1 MKKSIVLSI
10 AASAMA
16 MASGYKIPEQS
27 INSTALNA
35 AYTAHTMGAD
45 TVYFN
50 PAAMSFMDD
59 KSYIEAGL
67 TLAHLPS
74 IGFTSDANAAYDGE
88 SKVENIPI
96 PFGHF
101 VAKPNGDWRWGA
113 SLTAPGGLSKRWD
126 TPAQKASAQ
135 EFTLRI
141 VELNP
146 SFSYKVN
153 DQFSLGGGARLIY
166 SDGIVKS
173 DAGTIARDMEG
184 DTIAGGYNLAL
195 LYKPTS
201 DINVA
206 AAYSSK
212 VDLKEKGNAKLY
224 YNGSLIYSGGASV
237 EIPLP
242 AALVVGIS
250 KTWNDRLTLEF
261 DWERAYWSAYKNL
274 DFEYDLAI
282 PAPLVPYFD
291 DPVAKDWD
299 DADTY
304 RLGLS
309 YKMDDALTMMAGYA
323 RGESPASKKTIGFE
337 LPESDANNY
346 SAGFRYR
353 QNENLS
359 WGAAILYSDKESLHI
374 PAGVA
379 DNQVIKGGGTF
390 DKGGAVLATIG
401 VAYEF

>member
-10 AASAMA
+10 AASAMV

-35 AYTAHTMGAD
+35 AYTAYTMGAD
-45 TVYFN
+45 AAYFN

-74 IGFTSDANAAYDGE
+74 IEFTSDANAAYDGE
-88 SKVENIPI
+88 SKTENIPI
-96 PFGHF
+96 PFGYF
-101 VAKPNGDWRWGA
+101 VAKPNGDWRWGV

-141 VELNP
+141 VELSP
-146 SFSYKVN
+146 SVSYKVN
-153 DQFSLGGGARLIY
+153 DQFSLGGGLRLIY

-173 DAGTIARDMEG
+173 DAGAIARDMEG
-184 DTIAGGYNLAL
+184 DTLAAGYNLAL

-201 DINVA
+201 DINMA
-206 AAYSSK
+206 ATYRSK
-212 VDLKEKGNAKLY
+212 VDLNEKGNAKLY
-224 YNGSLIYSGGASV
+224 CNGAIAYDGGASV

-242 AALVVGIS
+242 ATLVLGVS
-250 KTWNDRLTLEF
+250 KTWDDRLTLEL
-261 DWERAYWSAYKNL
+261 DWERAFWSAYKEL
-274 DFEYDLAI
+274 DFKYDSAI

-291 DPVAKDWD
+291 APIAKDWK

-304 RLGLS
+304 RLGIS
-309 YKMDDALTMMAGYA
+309 YKMDNDIIMMAGYA
-323 RGESPASKKTIGFE
+323 RGESPAPMKTIGFE

-346 SAGFRYR
+346 SLGFRYK

-359 WGAAILYSDKESLHI
+359 WGAAILYSDKDSMHI

>member
-146 SFSYKVN
+146 SC
-153 DQFSLGGGARLIY
+153 
-166 SDGIVKS
+166 
-173 DAGTIARDMEG
+173 
-184 DTIAGGYNLAL
+184 
-195 LYKPTS
+195 
-201 DINVA
+201 
-206 AAYSSK
+206 
-212 VDLKEKGNAKLY
+212 
-224 YNGSLIYSGGASV
+224 
-237 EIPLP
+237 
-242 AALVVGIS
+242 
-250 KTWNDRLTLEF
+250 
-261 DWERAYWSAYKNL
+261 
-274 DFEYDLAI
+274 
-282 PAPLVPYFD
+282 
-291 DPVAKDWD
+291 
-299 DADTY
+299 
-304 RLGLS
+304 
-309 YKMDDALTMMAGYA
+309 
-323 RGESPASKKTIGFE
+323 
-337 LPESDANNY
+337 
-346 SAGFRYR
+346 
-353 QNENLS
+353 
-359 WGAAILYSDKESLHI
+359 
-374 PAGVA
+374 
-379 DNQVIKGGGTF
+379 
-390 DKGGAVLATIG
+390 
-401 VAYEF
+401 

>member
-35 AYTAHTMGAD
+35 AYTAYTMGAD
-45 TVYFN
+45 AAYFN

-74 IGFTSDANAAYDGE
+74 IEYTSDLSAGYNGE

-96 PFGHF
+96 PFGYF

-126 TPAQKASAQ
+126 TPAQKAFAQ

-141 VELNP
+141 VEFSP
-146 SFSYKVN
+146 SLSYKVN
-153 DQFSLGGGARLIY
+153 DQFSLGGGVRLIY
-166 SDGIVKS
+166 SDGVVKS

-184 DTIAGGYNLAL
+184 DTLAAGYNLAL

-201 DINVA
+201 DINLA
-206 AAYSSK
+206 ATYRSK
-212 VDLKEKGNAKLY
+212 VDLNEKGNARLY
-224 YNGSLIYSGGASV
+224 YNGALAYDGGASV

-242 AALVVGIS
+242 ATLVLGVS
-250 KTWNDRLTLEF
+250 KTWDDRLTLEL
-261 DWERAYWSAYKNL
+261 DWERAFWSAYKEL
-274 DFEYDLAI
+274 DFKYDSAI

-291 DPVAKDWD
+291 DPIAKNWK

-304 RLGLS
+304 RLGIS
-309 YKMDDALTMMAGYA
+309 YKMDNGVTAMAGYA
-323 RGESPASKKTIGFE
+323 RGESPAPMRTIGFE

-346 SAGFRYR
+346 SIGFRYR
-353 QNENLS
+353 QNENIS
-359 WGAAILYSDKESLHI
+359 WGAAILYSDKDSMHI
-374 PAGVA
+374 PAGAA
-379 DNQVIKGGGTF
+379 DNQVINGGGTF